1 MLKTGLCLF
10 IFSYFHLLFLTM
22 PMSLEEQQQLMSRL
36 QKAQA
41 EGVAM
46 EALQDTLSPGRPS
59 GNSQTPPPPLVMPQ
73 LATRSCGKVT
83 SLAMSCLLYTSPS
96 PRDA

>member
-1 MLKTGLCLF
+1 MLKTCLCLF
-10 IFSYFHLLFLTM
+10 ILSDLHLLFLTM

-83 SLAMSCLLYTSPS
+83 SLAMREDLHHSVSS
-96 PRDA
+96 